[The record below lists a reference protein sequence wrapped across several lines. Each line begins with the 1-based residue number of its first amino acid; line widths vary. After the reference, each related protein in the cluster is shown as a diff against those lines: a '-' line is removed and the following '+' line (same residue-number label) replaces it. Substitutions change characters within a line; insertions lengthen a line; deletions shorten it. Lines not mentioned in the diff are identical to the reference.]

1 MPYVIIGKLDVMQ
14 TTDID
19 GFYFC
24 FPQLLY
30 VANMQQEVAFD
41 VNVCKCG
48 MCHLS
53 VFRHFHKTAKNGYE
67 LRLVCPSAC
76 LSVWNNSANTGRIF
90 LELDI

>member
-30 VANMQQEVAFD
+30 VANMQQEVAFG

-53 VFRHFHKTAKNGYE
+53 VF
-67 LRLVCPSAC
+67 
-76 LSVWNNSANTGRIF
+76 
-90 LELDI
+90 